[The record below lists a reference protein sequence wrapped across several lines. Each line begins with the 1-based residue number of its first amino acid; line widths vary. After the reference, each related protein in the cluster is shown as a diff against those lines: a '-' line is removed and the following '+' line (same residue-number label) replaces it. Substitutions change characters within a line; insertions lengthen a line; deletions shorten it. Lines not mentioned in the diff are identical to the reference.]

1 MLSNILHLVVY
12 TLMSLFMIVVV
23 LRFLLQLAR
32 ADFYNPLSQ
41 GIVKITNPLLMPLR
55 RIIPGVWRIDM
66 ASVALMILL
75 QLVAIMVLGLIQT
88 GQFILFSFL
97 LYGIGWAVI
106 GCLTIIS
113 NIFFWAII
121 ISIIGS
127 WIAPGSAHPLL
138 SLINQLIN
146 PLMAPIRRL
155 LPPLGGVIDISP
167 ILVLLGLKVVDML
180 LLGAANAI
188 HLPPPLVL
196 GVWS

>member
-97 LYGIGWAVI
+97 LYGIGWAVV

-127 WIAPGSAHPLL
+127 WIAPGSGHPLL

-146 PLMAPIRRL
+146 PLMAPVRRL

-180 LLGAANAI
+180 LMGAGNAI
-188 HLPPPLVL
+188 HLPPALVI